1 MKSFIYLSTGP
12 IIESLNRMKKYIS
25 AFLFLLGCI
34 SLVNAQTSGPQMTF
48 EKKMHDF
55 GDITEGVNVKY
66 TFTYTNTGTDTLVV
80 SRVISSCGCTVP
92 EDFTKVVPPGQK
104 GTITV
109 EFRSAGKVGIFT
121 KSLTIL
127 NNMDTPEPILLYIRV
142 NVLMPKP

>member
-1 MKSFIYLSTGP
+1 
-12 IIESLNRMKKYIS
+12 MKKYIS
-25 AFLFLLGCI
+25 TLLFALACI
-34 SLVNAQTSGPQMTF
+34 FGLQAQTSGPQMKF

-55 GDITEGVNVKY
+55 GDITEGATVSY
-66 TFTYTNTGTDTLVV
+66 TFTYTNPGTDTLIV

-92 EDFTKVVPPGQK
+92 SNYTKEVPPGGT

-109 EFRSAGKVGIFT
+109 EFKSAGKVGIFT